1 MPPSHYPKESKRL
14 LAERPEVR
22 EAVTKAA
29 LHFDRNR
36 ERAYAEVPIEAWRN
50 YAAQA
55 KEHVL
60 SRLDDY
66 LLLAEKR
73 LEEKGVVVHYAEG
86 PEDAHRILAEIVRSR
101 GLKLA
106 VKAKSMLTEELGIRP
121 FLASLGVEVWET
133 DLGEFIIQLA
143 EEPPSHIVGPA
154 IHKSLE
160 EIRRLFTEHLGTPE
174 DAAPEEL
181 AAAARR
187 FLREK
192 FLKADLGISGA
203 NFLVAESGT
212 LVLVENEGNIRLT
225 TSLPRVHVAFVGVE
239 KLLSRLEDLAVFLP
253 LLARAATGQ
262 PIGTFVSLI
271 NGPKRED
278 EPDGPEELHV
288 VFVDNG
294 RTAALADE
302 RAHVVLRCIRC
313 GACLNA
319 CPVYRQ
325 TGGHP
330 YGFVYSGPIGEVLAP
345 ALLGPKEAYP
355 LYQASTL
362 CGACGEV
369 CPVKIP
375 IPSLLLYWRHRAAEE
390 GLAPPAERGLIKAYA
405 EMAVRPH
412 AYRLAS
418 KALRLFP
425 GALKSEAFPLVR
437 AWTRFRAG
445 LEPSP
450 RPFHELWEEIKDEGA
465 GEDS

>member
-1 MPPSHYPKESKRL
+1 MPPRAYPGESRTL
-14 LAERPEVR
+14 LEEHPEVR
-22 EAVTKAA
+22 VSVTQAA

-36 ERAYAEVPIEAWRN
+36 ARAYDEVPIEAWRD
-50 YAAQA
+50 YAAA
-55 KEHVL
+55 VKEHVL
-60 SRLDDY
+60 SRLDRY
-66 LLLAEKR
+66 LEEAEAR
-73 LEEKGVVVHYAEG
+73 LVEKGVHVHYAEG
-86 PEDAHRILAEIVRSR
+86 PEDAHRILGEIVKAEGVR
-101 GLKLA
+101 LA
-106 VKAKSMLTEELGIRP
+106 VKAKSMLTEELGINA
-121 FLASLGVEVWET
+121 FLASQGVEVFET

-160 EIRRLFTEHLGTPE
+160 EIRALFAERLGTRR
-174 DAAPEEL
+174 DASAEEL

-192 FLKADLGISGA
+192 FLKAELGISGA
-203 NFLVAESGT
+203 NFLVAERGT
-212 LVLVENEGNIRLT
+212 LVLVENEGNIRLS
-225 TSLPRVHVAFVGVE
+225 TSLPRVHVAFVGIE
-239 KLLSRLEDLAVFLP
+239 KLLPRFEDLAVFLQ

-271 NGPKRED
+271 EGPRRPG
-278 EPDGPEELHV
+278 EPDGPEALHV

-294 RTAALADE
+294 RTAALADDE
-302 RAHVVLRCIRC
+302 AHVVLRCIRC

-330 YGFVYSGPIGEVLAP
+330 YGFVYSGPIGAILAP
-345 ALLGPKEAYP
+345 ALLGPEEAYP
-355 LYQASTL
+355 LYHASTL

-369 CPVKIP
+369 CPVRIP
-375 IPSLLLYWRHRAAEE
+375 IPKLLLYWRERAARE
-390 GLAPPAERGLIKAYA
+390 GLLLPFEKPLVKAYA
-405 EMAVRPH
+405 DAMVRPS

-425 GALKSEAFPLVR
+425 GVLRSETLPLVR
-437 AWTRFRAG
+437 AWTRLRAG

-450 RPFHELWEEIKDEGA
+450 RPFHELWEEIRDEG
-465 GEDS
+465 